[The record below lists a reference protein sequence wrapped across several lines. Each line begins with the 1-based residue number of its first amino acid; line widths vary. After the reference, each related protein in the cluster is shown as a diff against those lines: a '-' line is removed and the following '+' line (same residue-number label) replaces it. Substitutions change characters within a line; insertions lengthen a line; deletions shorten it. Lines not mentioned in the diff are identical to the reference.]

1 MHGGACATSARRDRR
16 ARSLGWYPAG
26 MVRRDDVGFLAREGG
41 YAASCRELPAGA
53 SPASVTA
60 GEPSSRPAAR
70 GEILAAEAGRRKRVR
85 QRELLSSEQA
95 RGPQLHV
102 KSAASTEEQ
111 SEGRAAHVTAKAVT
125 PSLVP
130 ERDGVLGGVRDA
142 ARVQGSSGNTRGP
155 SAPPVVRQG
164 GSNKSRTKSSAA
176 QRESEG
182 RVVPTTTAQ
191 NNAVR
196 GKGPCFGHVRSEGMR
211 EGMAR
216 GPNFPGT
223 RSRAVQVQQLQR
235 ELWVEAKRSP
245 TVIVHASPRRPSV
258 SRVLEIC
265 THGLKGGSALSLMT
279 TVRK

>member
-1 MHGGACATSARRDRR
+1 
-16 ARSLGWYPAG
+16 
-26 MVRRDDVGFLAREGG
+26 MVRRDDVGFLTHEGG

-53 SPASVTA
+53 SPASVTT

-70 GEILAAEAGRRKRVR
+70 GEILGAEAGRRKRAR
-85 QRELLSSEQA
+85 QRELRSSEQA

-102 KSAASTEEQ
+102 KSAASTEKQ
-111 SEGRAAHVTAKAVT
+111 SEGRAAHVTAKAAT
-125 PSLVP
+125 RSLVP

-155 SAPPVVRQG
+155 SAPPVERQG

-182 RVVPTTTAQ
+182 LVVPTKIVS

-196 GKGPCFGHVRSEGMR
+196 GKGPCFGHVRCEGTR
-211 EGMAR
+211 EGMAQ

-223 RSRAVQVQQLQR
+223 RRRAVQVQQPQR
-235 ELWVEAKRSP
+235 ELWVGAERPPLA
-245 TVIVHASPRRPSV
+245 IVHASPRRPSV

-265 THGLKGGSALSLMT
+265 THGLKGGSALPPMT
-279 TVRK
+279 TVRT